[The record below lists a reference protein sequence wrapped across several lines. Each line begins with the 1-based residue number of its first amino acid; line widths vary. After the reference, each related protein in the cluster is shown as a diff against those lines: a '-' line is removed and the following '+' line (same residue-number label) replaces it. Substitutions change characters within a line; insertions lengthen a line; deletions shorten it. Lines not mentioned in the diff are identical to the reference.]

1 MNRLIARG
9 SVFSLLLIL
18 LAAVPATSLAQRR
31 SPGNGT
37 LREFLA
43 EYKGKE
49 ILILDRTTGVEQYV
63 SGDASK
69 AYSLTLNDVQAD
81 YIVVSRSTETD
92 KRSFIYPLSVI
103 RRIIYAYDNVR
114 YQKIVLEMY

>member
-1 MNRLIARG
+1 MNRFIARG
-9 SVFSLLLIL
+9 SVLFPLFLL
-18 LAAVPATSLAQRR
+18 LAAVPASSLAQRR
-31 SPGNGT
+31 TPGERT

-43 EYKGKE
+43 EYKGRE
-49 ILILDRTTGVEQYV
+49 ILILDKTTGVEQYV

-81 YIVVSRSTETD
+81 YIVVSRTTDTD
-92 KRSFIYPLSVI
+92 KRTFIYPITVI
-103 RRIIYAYDNVR
+103 RRIIYMYDNVR